1 VPENINQGGACTPL
15 NPGGDT
21 RCVDL
26 SRDTGFCLD
35 GFCQPGNLP
44 DGTSCSLNPP
54 TQCQTGAC
62 EAGSCQ
68 AINAPANAPCFP
80 VASNLCYTGYCGNIP
95 ATAGVCFP
103 FPGNPL
109 KTCPDACGTG
119 TTCDP
124 TTGSCGGVEPS
135 FGQVDCSGALGSS
148 GPDVSKCCPGQVCIC
163 GPLSDGIPQ
172 VCFSYGCWNPA
183 DVPTNFPL

>member
-1 VPENINQGGACTPL
+1 VAENINQGGACTPV

-26 SRDTGFCLD
+26 SPDTGFCLD

-44 DGTSCSLNPP
+44 DGTSCPVDGQQFGCV
-54 TQCQTGAC
+54 TGTCKAGAC
-62 EAGSCQ
+62 NATNAPDNTPCPGDDLCHELGSC
-68 AINAPANAPCFP
+68 
-80 VASNLCYTGYCGNIP
+80 SNGQCSSGDG
-95 ATAGVCFP
+95 
-103 FPGNPL
+103 L

-124 TTGSCGGVEPS
+124 ATGSCGGVVPS
-135 FGQVDCSGALGSS
+135 FGQTNCTDASEF

-172 VCFSYGCWNPA
+172 VCFAKFGCWNPA